1 MAVVKK
7 VFCKSVTLN
16 KSWKPNVN
24 RYLDNFS
31 CFFNSGVRERMLE
44 VTFTADFV

>member
-1 MAVVKK
+1 MGVVKK
-7 VFCKSVTLN
+7 VFN
-16 KSWKPNVN
+16 KSREPHVN